1 MPLNKLA
8 NIGKV
13 TASALTQ
20 AGIDTSDKLR
30 ACGAKQ
36 AFLAIRRHS
45 DPEACL
51 RVLYGL
57 EGALRGI
64 KDTALDAATKED
76 LISFFR
82 DVQRGQPENE

>member
-13 TASALTQ
+13 TAAALVQ

-36 AFLAIRRHS
+36 AFLAIHRYS
-45 DPEACL
+45 DPQACV

-57 EGALRGI
+57 EGAVRGI
-64 KDTALDAATKED
+64 KDTALDAATKKE
-76 LISFFR
+76 LLSFFAMCK
-82 DVQRGQPENE
+82 GGN